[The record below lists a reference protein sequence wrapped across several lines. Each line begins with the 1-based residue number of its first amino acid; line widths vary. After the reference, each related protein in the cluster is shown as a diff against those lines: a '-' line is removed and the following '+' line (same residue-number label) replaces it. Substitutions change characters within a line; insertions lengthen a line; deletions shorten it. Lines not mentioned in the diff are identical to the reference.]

1 MTTRKDA
8 TREELLQ
15 AIDTLRDALEG
26 YLERGHEL
34 LLQGEKD
41 VYDHLN
47 GNRAIDATDAL
58 KKE

>member
-15 AIDTLRDALEG
+15 AIDTLREALE
-26 YLERGHEL
+26 EL
-34 LLQGEKD
+34 SFKEYPAVGFRMD
-41 VYDHLN
+41 
-47 GNRAIDATDAL
+47 RARQALSATDAL